1 MFTEPLTK
9 EWTLTYLIFRL
20 RRRLEIPLTTPESEG
35 KWKHTYEEIFSVFRL
50 GIPLQLLQYCRPS
63 FRPPCCLD
71 RVAPFPRS
79 VVSPRWILRLPLP
92 FLPQISCERTKKK
105 ETSHS
110 ADFTVTNYAHIRSH
124 YIFVSQCD
132 IWSLLLNHGCVR
144 LTSQSSTIRSRNRK
158 LKNKKVRYSALTR
171 ATHAANYSIKKGFW
185 DNYFY
190 VRGSRRWNNKYKVTG
205 GLCNTR
211 NRAYI

>member
-1 MFTEPLTK
+1 MKTHVRGDL
-9 EWTLTYLIFRL
+9 LRL
-20 RRRLEIPLTTPESEG
+20 SPWHSTTTS
-35 KWKHTYEEIFSVFRL
+35 SVL
-50 GIPLQLLQYCRPS
+50 S
-63 FRPPCCLD
+63 T
-71 RVAPFPRS
+71 
-79 VVSPRWILRLPLP
+79 VVSSSMLSGQSCAVSP
-92 FLPQISCERTKKK
+92 FGGFSTVDFATAFTIFTPDQLWTNQKK

-158 LKNKKVRYSALTR
+158 LKNNKVRYSALTR
-171 ATHAANYSIKKGFW
+171 ATHAANYSIKKGIW

>member
-1 MFTEPLTK
+1 M
-9 EWTLTYLIFRL
+9 IFRL

-105 ETSHS
+105 GNLTLCGFYSNKLCAHS
-110 ADFTVTNYAHIRSH
+110 VALHICKPVRYLISAL
-124 YIFVSQCD
+124 
-132 IWSLLLNHGCVR
+132 LLLNHGCVR

-158 LKNKKVRYSALTR
+158 LKNNKVRYSALTR
-171 ATHAANYSIKKGFW
+171 ATHAANYSIKKGIW